1 VLARTRCRPCR
12 RPSWAR
18 SAAAPPPAGN
28 LRRTW
33 KTPGAAEQAATS
45 RTWKTLGTRLAEECR
60 RGGGMGLWAAAAAP
74 DFGCDETSA
83 RGKGGAQ
90 REKVRER

>member
-1 VLARTRCRPCR
+1 VPAPVVG
-12 RPSWAR
+12 
-18 SAAAPPPAGN
+18 AAAPPPAGN
-28 LRRTW
+28 LQRTW

-90 REKVRER
+90 REMKKI